1 LLCPHATPQRKE
13 RTMSDTRASHLP
25 LDAAFTVLVYPFQ
38 HTLSEPDRPQRLRAL
53 DGAWRPWLAR
63 MDDAARATALDD
75 TYFFLPYV
83 RELLFPETARLPG
96 TDGPG
101 QVAQADWVLKETL
114 SRFAAQVPESAVLR
128 LTYDPARLRALR
140 SARLVF
146 EAKDPAGQFDAP
158 FEVEWV
164 DAVLFPQGMGF
175 LALKVRLLDER
186 PTVGRWNDF
195 LYHLHLV
202 HPPKLE
208 WRLATWRL
216 ADGRLS
222 CAGRDL
228 VDFFL
233 QGLTRGDQL
242 RPTLDDFLP
251 YVRRVSDRAR
261 YTGTPNG
268 QVYGSVFHLF
278 TYGCLGSAAA
288 PAPPAAADPAADLF
302 PSPTRRALYELA
314 TCTRSEDPNYVPHG
328 SAVEALWRDN
338 LIALWDNWQAL
349 ALRDNVVFLGLGGG
363 DFARSV
369 LPQNVESDYFQL
381 YLLVLFQR
389 TRMSVIFGD
398 LVHKE
403 ENLRANL
410 RSIRRLW
417 DQFVTFQNLYWYR
430 DPTRKPQGSMLYRR
444 FQQGLEVLPLYEE
457 ALEHSRELKA
467 YYEGKSQ
474 RRTNSLL
481 FFLTIVGLP
490 VQALVGNVA
499 KSLFDNRQ
507 WWAFGLGLAALP
519 LVLYGL
525 WRVWEQVR
533 GE

>member
-1 LLCPHATPQRKE
+1 
-13 RTMSDTRASHLP
+13 MSDTRASHLP
-25 LDAAFTVLVYPFQ
+25 LDAAFTILVYPFQ
-38 HTLSEPDRPQRLRAL
+38 HTLSEPDRPQRLQAL
-53 DGAWRPWLAR
+53 DGTWRPWLAR

-83 RELLFPETARLPG
+83 RELLFPETARLPA
-96 TDGPG
+96 TDAPG
-101 QVAQADWVLKETL
+101 QVPQADWVLKESL
-114 SRFAAQVPESAVLR
+114 SQFAAQVPESAVLR
-128 LTYDPARLRALR
+128 LTYDPARLKALR
-140 SARLVF
+140 PARLVF
-146 EAKDPAGQFDAP
+146 EAKNPADQFDAP
-158 FEVEWV
+158 FEIEWV

-175 LALKVRLLDER
+175 LALKVRLLGER

-208 WRLATWRL
+208 WRLATWQL
-216 ADGRLS
+216 AGGRLS

-233 QGLTRGDQL
+233 QAMTYHGDQF

-251 YVRRVSDRAR
+251 YVRGVPDRAR

-278 TYGCLGSAAA
+278 TYGCLGAGAA
-288 PAPPAAADPAADLF
+288 PAPPASAAADLF
-302 PSPTRRALYELA
+302 SSPTRRALYELA
-314 TCTRSEDPNYVPHG
+314 TCTRTEDPDYVPYG
-328 SAVEALWRDN
+328 AALEALWRDN
-338 LIALWDNWQAL
+338 LIALWQNWQAL
-349 ALRDNVVFLGLGGG
+349 ALRDNVVFLGLGEGG
-363 DFARSV
+363 FVRNV
-369 LPQNVESDYFQL
+369 LPQNVEGDYFQL

-417 DQFVTFQNLYWYR
+417 DQFVTFQNLYWYH
-430 DPTRKPQGSMLYRR
+430 DPTRKPQGSILYRR
-444 FQQGLEVLPLYEE
+444 FQQGLEVLPLYQE

-467 YYEGKSQ
+467 YYEGKAQ
-474 RRTNSLL
+474 RRTASLGL
-481 FFLTIVGLP
+481 FLTVIALP
-490 VQALVGNVA
+490 ASVLVNSTTKA
-499 KSLFDNRQ
+499 LFDQ
-507 WWAFGLGLAALP
+507 GHYWPFGLIVAALP
-519 LVLYGL
+519 PTLYGL
-525 WRVWEQVR
+525 WLVWEKVR
-533 GE
+533 EKVRLE